1 MTGNEGNFVK
11 NVVNSSIDVI
21 SSINEIHE
29 DIDKAVKTLEECLKQ
44 ENKIII
50 FGNGGSAADAQHI
63 AAELISRFYKDRKSI
78 PAIALTTDS
87 SIITSIGN
95 DYSFELIFSRQCE
108 GLVNEGDVVIAIST
122 SGNSKNV

>member
-1 MTGNEGNFVK
+1 MTGNEENFVK

-44 ENKIII
+44 KNKIII

-63 AAELISRFYKDRKSI
+63 AAELISRFYNNINWER
-78 PAIALTTDS
+78 L
-87 SIITSIGN
+87 
-95 DYSFELIFSRQCE
+95 F
-108 GLVNEGDVVIAIST
+108 V
-122 SGNSKNV
+122 

>member
-1 MTGNEGNFVK
+1 MTGNEENFVK

-50 FGNGGSAADAQHI
+50 FGN
-63 AAELISRFYKDRKSI
+63 KM
-78 PAIALTTDS
+78 AIHTTQNAPFFDPRTDS
-87 SIITSIGN
+87 
-95 DYSFELIFSRQCE
+95 
-108 GLVNEGDVVIAIST
+108 
-122 SGNSKNV
+122 